1 MWRNTMKFYLMYVA
15 IAVLCAVVLL
25 CPARSY
31 AHEAAVITIE
41 NGDGVLRQIC
51 LALGQAEYPEDE
63 DAAVELA
70 QSCFDWAAHE
80 MWPKPYTH
88 DHS

>member
-1 MWRNTMKFYLMYVA
+1 MKYYLMYVT
-15 IAVLCAVVLL
+15 ILCL
-25 CPARSY
+25 CICALSCPSRAY

-41 NGDGVLRQIC
+41 NGDGVLKQVC

-63 DAAVELA
+63 DAALELA
-70 QSCFDWAAHE
+70 KSCFDWAAHE
-80 MWPKPYTH
+80 MYPKPYTH

>member
-1 MWRNTMKFYLMYVA
+1 MRFYLMYVA
-15 IAVLCAVVLL
+15 IAVLCLVVLL

-41 NGDGVLRQIC
+41 NGDGVLSQVC
-51 LALGQAEYPEDE
+51 LALGKAEHPEDE
-63 DAAVELA
+63 KEAAKLA

-80 MWPKPYTH
+80 MYPLTYIH